1 MMPDIKVHERR
12 LIHSGRV
19 FEMFTE
25 TVSADSGKPFQLDIS
40 RHPGAAAIV
49 AVTAAGEI
57 VLLSQYRHAAGG
69 TIWEI
74 PAGTLEDGEDP
85 EQCAR
90 RELTE
95 EIGFAARCWTRLG
108 SILPLP
114 AYSDER
120 IHLFLARDLTPARQ
134 ALDEDEILA
143 VYRFAPSTV
152 FEMLRDGRIQDAK
165 SICALSLAS
174 QHLGTWP
181 H

>member
-1 MMPDIKVHERR
+1 MGHAMKRDIQVHDKR
-12 LIHSGRV
+12 LIYTGRV
-19 FEMFTE
+19 FEMYTE
-25 TVSADSGKPFQLDIS
+25 TLSAGSGQPFQLDIIH
-40 RHPGAAAIV
+40 HPGAAAIV

-57 VLLSQYRHAAGG
+57 ILLSQYRHAVGG

-90 RELTE
+90 RELSE
-95 EIGFAARCWTRLG
+95 ETGFSARTWTRLG

-120 IHLFLARDLTPARQ
+120 IHLFLARDLVPARQ
-134 ALDEDEILA
+134 QLDEDEILA
-143 VYRFAPSTV
+143 VHHFEPSAV
-152 FEMLRDGRIQDAK
+152 FKMLRDGRILDAK
-165 SICALSLAS
+165 SICALSLAED
-174 QHLGTWP
+174 HL

>member
-1 MMPDIKVHERR
+1 MKRDIQVHDRR
-12 LIHSGRV
+12 LIHTGRI
-19 FEMFTE
+19 FGLYTE
-25 TVSADSGKPFQLDIS
+25 TLSVDCGKPFRLDII

-74 PAGTLEDGEDP
+74 PAGILEDGEDP

-95 EIGFAARCWTRLG
+95 ETGLAACTWTRLG

-114 AYSDER
+114 AYSDEL

-143 VYRFAPSTV
+143 VHHFAPSAV
-152 FEMLRDGRIQDAK
+152 FEMLRDGRIEDAK
-165 SICALSLAS
+165 SICALSLATP
-174 QHLGTWP
+174 HLGTRP
-181 H
+181 L

>member
-1 MMPDIKVHERR
+1 MKRDIQVHDRR
-12 LIHSGRV
+12 LIHTGRI
-19 FEMFTE
+19 FDLYTE
-25 TVSADSGKPFQLDIS
+25 TLSVDCGKPFRLDII

-49 AVTAAGEI
+49 PVTAEGEI

-74 PAGTLEDGEDP
+74 PAGTLEDGEAP

-95 EIGFAARCWTRLG
+95 ETGFIARSWTRLG

-134 ALDEDEILA
+134 ALDADEILA
-143 VYRFAPSTV
+143 VHTFVTDEV
-152 FEMLRDGRIQDAK
+152 FKMVHDGRIQDAK
-165 SICALSLAS
+165 SICALSLAA
-174 QHLGTWP
+174 QHLS
-181 H
+181 

>member
-1 MMPDIKVHERR
+1 MKRDIQVHERR
-12 LIHSGRV
+12 LIHTGRI
-19 FEMFTE
+19 FDIYTE
-25 TVSADSGKPFQLDIS
+25 TLSADSGKPFQLDII

-49 AVTAAGEI
+49 PVTAEGEI

-74 PAGTLEDGEDP
+74 PAGTLEDGEAP

-95 EIGFAARCWTRLG
+95 ETGFIAQSWTRLG

-134 ALDEDEILA
+134 ALDADEILA
-143 VYRFAPSTV
+143 VHTFAFEVV
-152 FEMLRDGRIQDAK
+152 FEMVRDGRIEDAK
-165 SICALSLAS
+165 SICALSLAAP
-174 QHLGTWP
+174 HFGAWP